1 MEIRNPSTP
10 ISIPTT
16 DLVMG
21 FADQTDILIE
31 FPVITKL
38 DILKDI
44 TKLVRGELHFIPHR
58 GEQVF
63 VSYMETDLNVVQKL
77 T

>member
-1 MEIRNPSTP
+1 MEIRKTSTP

-16 DLVMG
+16 DLVIG
-21 FADQTDILIE
+21 LADQTDIIIE

-38 DILKDI
+38 DILNDM
-44 TKLVRGELHFIPHR
+44 TKLVRGEQHFIPYR

-63 VSYMETDLNVVQKL
+63 VSYMETDLNVAQKL

>member
-21 FADQTDILIE
+21 LADQTDIIIE

-38 DILKDI
+38 DILNDM
-44 TKLVRGELHFIPHR
+44 TKLVRGEQHFIPYR
-58 GEQVF
+58 GEQERNDSIPF
-63 VSYMETDLNVVQKL
+63 L
-77 T
+77 

>member
-1 MEIRNPSTP
+1 
-10 ISIPTT
+10 
-16 DLVMG
+16 MG

-31 FPVITKL
+31 FSVLTKL

>member
-10 ISIPTT
+10 IGIPTT

-31 FPVITKL
+31 FSVLTKL

-44 TKLVRGELHFIPHR
+44 TKLVIGELHFISYR

>member
-1 MEIRNPSTP
+1 MEIRKTSTP

-21 FADQTDILIE
+21 LADQTDIIME

-38 DILKDI
+38 DILNDM
-44 TKLVRGELHFIPHR
+44 TKLVRGEQHFIPYR

-63 VSYMETDLNVVQKL
+63 VSYMETDLNVAQKL

>member
-1 MEIRNPSTP
+1 MEIRNPSTL

-31 FPVITKL
+31 FSVLTKL

-44 TKLVRGELHFIPHR
+44 TKLVIGELHFISYR

-63 VSYMETDLNVVQKL
+63 VSYMETDLNVAQKL

>member
-1 MEIRNPSTP
+1 MEIRKPSTP

-21 FADQTDILIE
+21 LADQTDIIME

-38 DILKDI
+38 DILNDM
-44 TKLVRGELHFIPHR
+44 TKLVRGEQHFIPYR

-63 VSYMETDLNVVQKL
+63 VSYMETDLNVAQKL

>member
-1 MEIRNPSTP
+1 MEIRKTSTP

-21 FADQTDILIE
+21 LADQTDIIIE

-38 DILKDI
+38 DILNDM
-44 TKLVRGELHFIPHR
+44 TKLVRGEQHFIPYR

-63 VSYMETDLNVVQKL
+63 VSYMETDLNVAQKL

>member
-1 MEIRNPSTP
+1 MEIRNTSTP

-21 FADQTDILIE
+21 LADQTDIIME

-38 DILKDI
+38 DILNDM
-44 TKLVRGELHFIPHR
+44 TKLVRGEQHFIPYR

-63 VSYMETDLNVVQKL
+63 VSYMETDLNVAQKL

>member
-1 MEIRNPSTP
+1 MEIRNTSTP
-10 ISIPTT
+10 INIPTT

-31 FPVITKL
+31 FSVLTKL

-44 TKLVRGELHFIPHR
+44 TKLVRGELHLIPHR

>member
-1 MEIRNPSTP
+1 MKIRKTSTP

-21 FADQTDILIE
+21 LADQTDIIME

-38 DILKDI
+38 DILNDM
-44 TKLVRGELHFIPHR
+44 TKLVRGEQHFIPYR

-63 VSYMETDLNVVQKL
+63 VSYMETDLNVAQKL